1 MLEKIAYCFV
11 CLILFGII
19 HNVCRTNSSYLPRN
33 KCQKYIT
40 IKNDLLSLILIA
52 ERPSRGKVVGFHD
65 LNKMSIVG
73 LVSYITYEPI
83 ILYLLIINIMHI
95 LKLGNINLGSIYNS
109 IAYGAFAIIGFVF
122 VIVIAVDKS

>member
-1 MLEKIAYCFV
+1 MLEKIVYCFV
-11 CLILFGII
+11 WLILFGVI

-52 ERPSRGKVVGFHD
+52 ERPSRGKVVGLHD

-73 LVSYITYEPI
+73 LVSYITLEPVNLY
-83 ILYLLIINIMHI
+83 ILTMHI
-95 LKLGNINLGSIYNS
+95 MYYFKLGNINLDSTYNV
-109 IAYGAFAIIGFVF
+109 IAYVVLAMLIFVF
-122 VIVIAVDKS
+122 LIVEFVDKL